1 MNLCYLFVVRVCDEE
16 LWRDKSSFI
25 YRKGP
30 RLTTTNKKK
39 EHTKKAPKKKRSDE
53 KKNMENTH
61 TRVNMLKKRE
71 VVLHKKCRKKNP
83 FSTLLSSVSFFR
95 PTHTTTRTRTT
106 LTTTTRIYIYI
117 YLLLL
122 PMDGL
127 ARDEPFPTSRGK
139 TDAFL
144 RASET
149 VAPRHQ
155 AAVVEQ
161 TQE

>member
-1 MNLCYLFVVRVCDEE
+1 
-16 LWRDKSSFI
+16 
-25 YRKGP
+25 
-30 RLTTTNKKK
+30 
-39 EHTKKAPKKKRSDE
+39 
-53 KKNMENTH
+53 MENTH
-61 TRVNMLKKRE
+61 ARE
-71 VVLHKKCRKKNP
+71 VLLHKCRKNP
-83 FSTLLSSVSFFR
+83 YYTLLFLFFDQQ
-95 PTHTTTRTRTT
+95 HDDNDDDDDDS
-106 LTTTTRIYIYI
+106 Y
-117 YLLLL
+117 LL

>member
-1 MNLCYLFVVRVCDEE
+1 
-16 LWRDKSSFI
+16 
-25 YRKGP
+25 
-30 RLTTTNKKK
+30 
-39 EHTKKAPKKKRSDE
+39 
-53 KKNMENTH
+53 MENTH
-61 TRVNMLKKRE
+61 ARE
-71 VVLHKKCRKKNP
+71 VLLHKCRKNP
-83 FSTLLSSVSFFR
+83 YYTLLFLFFDQQ
-95 PTHTTTRTRTT
+95 HDDDDDDDDDS
-106 LTTTTRIYIYI
+106 Y
-117 YLLLL
+117 LL

-149 VAPRHQ
+149 VAPRRQ

>member
-1 MNLCYLFVVRVCDEE
+1 MERQKFFY
-16 LWRDKSSFI
+16 I
-25 YRKGP
+25 YVGKVHVLLLRIKKRSILKK
-30 RLTTTNKKK
+30 RL
-39 EHTKKAPKKKRSDE
+39 KKKRSDE

-117 YLLLL
+117 YIYLLLL

>member
-1 MNLCYLFVVRVCDEE
+1 
-16 LWRDKSSFI
+16 
-25 YRKGP
+25 
-30 RLTTTNKKK
+30 
-39 EHTKKAPKKKRSDE
+39 
-53 KKNMENTH
+53 
-61 TRVNMLKKRE
+61 
-71 VVLHKKCRKKNP
+71 
-83 FSTLLSSVSFFR
+83 
-95 PTHTTTRTRTT
+95 
-106 LTTTTRIYIYI
+106 
-117 YLLLL
+117 
-122 PMDGL
+122 MDGL

>member
-1 MNLCYLFVVRVCDEE
+1 MTKNYGETKVLLYIGKVHVLLLRIKKRSI
-16 LWRDKSSFI
+16 LK
-25 YRKGP
+25 K
-30 RLTTTNKKK
+30 RL
-39 EHTKKAPKKKRSDE
+39 KKKRSDE

-117 YLLLL
+117 YIYLLLL

>member
-1 MNLCYLFVVRVCDEE
+1 MERQKFFYIGKVHVLLLRIKKRSI
-16 LWRDKSSFI
+16 LK
-25 YRKGP
+25 K
-30 RLTTTNKKK
+30 RL
-39 EHTKKAPKKKRSDE
+39 KKRSDE

-61 TRVNMLKKRE
+61 TRVNMVKRE
-71 VVLHKKCRKKNP
+71 VVLHKKCRKNNP
-83 FSTLLSSVSFFR
+83 FITLLSSVSFFR

-106 LTTTTRIYIYI
+106 LTTTTRIYI

-149 VAPRHQ
+149 VAPRRQ

>member
-1 MNLCYLFVVRVCDEE
+1 
-16 LWRDKSSFI
+16 
-25 YRKGP
+25 
-30 RLTTTNKKK
+30 
-39 EHTKKAPKKKRSDE
+39 
-53 KKNMENTH
+53 MENTH
-61 TRVNMLKKRE
+61 ARE
-71 VVLHKKCRKKNP
+71 VLLHKCRKNP
-83 FSTLLSSVSFFR
+83 YYTLLFLFFDQQ
-95 PTHTTTRTRTT
+95 HDDDDDDDDS
-106 LTTTTRIYIYI
+106 Y
-117 YLLLL
+117 LL